1 MAPGYRRFRTLGLMT
16 SPARANIAA
25 IWTRA
30 LFTIRPHL
38 TYLGT
43 LHKEFALLPRH
54 FVACSSAYPGSPN
67 LHTKVAVE
75 MTIPSL

>member
-16 SPARANIAA
+16 SPALSPCEHSRDLDPC
-25 IWTRA
+25 

-43 LHKEFALLPRH
+43 LHKEFALP
-54 FVACSSAYPGSPN
+54 P
-67 LHTKVAVE
+67 
-75 MTIPSL
+75 